1 MRADRPC
8 PPGRALFAGLT
19 VALATLL
26 PATAARAACD
36 LARFGE
42 PAPRT
47 CPRSSEDCLPRYLP
61 DEVKEIVR
69 GAAVEWVGLAVND
82 GRASWRALDID
93 RRELV
98 VVERYA
104 GRRLGRAPRVE
115 TATPHEYLRTAGDG
129 DTRSIDHVRR
139 WPLSPARFDA
149 LACLAA
155 GAWSARPLP
164 VRELTDNAS
173 RFYLLLADRAQVD
186 SAPGRFKGPPARFEG
201 LADDI
206 VKRQRPG
213 RTR

>member
-1 MRADRPC
+1 MRADHPG

-19 VALATLL
+19 VALAALL
-26 PATAARAACD
+26 PAAAAAACD
-36 LARFGE
+36 LARFGD

-47 CPRSSEDCLPRYLP
+47 CPRAAAECLPGYLP
-61 DEVKEIVR
+61 DEVTQIVR

-104 GRRLGRAPRVE
+104 GPRVGRAPRVE
-115 TATPHEYLRTAGDG
+115 TATPHEYLRTNGEGDA
-129 DTRSIDHVRR
+129 RSIDHVRR

-155 GAWSARPLP
+155 GAWSARPMP

-173 RFYLLLADRAQVD
+173 RFYLLLADQAQVD
-186 SAPGRFKGPPARFEG
+186 TALGRFTGPPARFER
-201 LADDI
+201 LVDDI